1 MGRTELAQ
9 TLESEN
15 QQKIGRRRTEQVEE
29 EEFRGKKVQ
38 KTFGSLKAYSKLIY
52 YIKNLKY

>member
-38 KTFGSLKAYSKLIY
+38 KTFGSLKASFLFNHILIR
-52 YIKNLKY
+52 IR